1 MDLSMITDYLKPELL
16 VLIPVCWGLGL
27 ILKSWPSFA
36 DKAIPPVMGVSSVAM
51 AAMWGFAQ
59 SPIGGYQDALMALFT
74 AIAQGVIASLLANL
88 GYDKVIQPLGSNTEG
103 NGQLTMDNGQ
113 LRTGNGGDGDENPSQ
128 GE

>member
-1 MDLSMITDYLKPELL
+1 MDFGMIADYLKPELL

-27 ILKSWPSFA
+27 ILKSWPGFA

-51 AAMWGFAQ
+51 AAMWVFAQ

-88 GYDKVIQPLGSNTEG
+88 GYDKVIQPLGSATE
-103 NGQLTMDNGQ
+103 NQ
-113 LRTGNGGDGDENPSQ
+113 GGDGDENPSQ
-128 GE
+128 GQ